1 MEYDYGNWLLVLFN
15 IVLFL
20 YFIKSAFKPR
30 TKTDWTTFRYFG
42 AFIVALF
49 AEMYGFPLTI
59 YLLTSFFGNKLGLD
73 FTHNNGHIL
82 NTLFG
87 LKGDPHFNI
96 LHIASYA
103 LIIGGLV
110 LLGRAWEVLYK
121 AVKQNKLATDSVYKY
136 IRHPQYLAFIL
147 IILGF
152 LVQWPTLIT
161 LIMAPILIFRY
172 IKLARTEEKE
182 MLKKFGSAYQVYK
195 NEVPGF
201 FPSIK
206 HLLGDVIQKIT
217 ISKDLKAGEHYEK
230 QSHIVPHSQN

>member
-1 MEYDYGNWLLVLFN
+1 MYDYGNCLFVLFN

-30 TKTDWTTFRYFG
+30 TKTDWTTYHYLG

-59 YLLTSFFGNKLGLD
+59 YLLTSFFGSRFGLD

-82 NTLFG
+82 TTLLG

-103 LIIGGLV
+103 LIIGGLI
-110 LLGRAWEVLYK
+110 LLGKAWEVLYK
-121 AVKQNKLATDSVYKY
+121 ATKQNKLATDSVYKY

-147 IILGF
+147 IIFGF
-152 LVQWPTLIT
+152 LIQWPTLIT
-161 LIMAPILIFRY
+161 LLMAPILIIRY
-172 IKLARTEEKE
+172 IRLAKSEERE
-182 MLKKFGSAYQVYK
+182 MLNKFGSTYALYRK
-195 NEVPGF
+195 ETPGYV
-201 FPSIK
+201 PSIK
-206 HLLGDVIQKIT
+206 KLLAP
-217 ISKDLKAGEHYEK
+217 SLF
-230 QSHIVPHSQN
+230 PL

>member
-1 MEYDYGNWLLVLFN
+1 MGYDYGNWLLVIVN

-59 YLLTSFFGNKLGLD
+59 YLLTSYFGNRLGLD

-82 NTLFG
+82 NTLLG
-87 LKGDPHFNI
+87 LNGDPHFNI
-96 LHIASYA
+96 LHIVSYA

-110 LLGRAWEVLYK
+110 LLGKAWEVLYK
-121 AVKQNKLATDSVYKY
+121 AVRRHKLATTSVYAY

-147 IILGF
+147 IIFGF

-161 LIMAPILIFRY
+161 LFMAPILIWRY
-172 IKLARTEEKE
+172 IRLAKTEEKE
-182 MLKKFGSAYQVYK
+182 MLQKFGSAYAMYK
-195 NEVPGF
+195 KKTPGY

-206 HLLGDVIQKIT
+206 KLFNKI
-217 ISKDLKAGEHYEK
+217 IKE
-230 QSHIVPHSQN
+230 

>member
-59 YLLTSFFGNKLGLD
+59 YLLTSYFGNRLGLD

-82 NTLFG
+82 NTLLG

-110 LLGRAWEVLYK
+110 LLGKAWEVLYK

-136 IRHPQYLAFIL
+136 LRHPQYLAFIL
-147 IILGF
+147 IIFGF
-152 LVQWPTLIT
+152 LIQWPTIIT
-161 LIMAPILIFRY
+161 LLMAPILILRY
-172 IKLARTEEKE
+172 IRLAKAEEKD
-182 MLKKFGSAYQVYK
+182 MLRKFGKEYAAYKLQ
-195 NEVPGF
+195 VPGF
-201 FPSIK
+201 LPSLKFLIK
-206 HLLGDVIQKIT
+206 SLSGRLTVSKEEGVDSYAKHRHLI
-217 ISKDLKAGEHYEK
+217 
-230 QSHIVPHSQN
+230 PHSQN

>member
-1 MEYDYGNWLLVLFN
+1 MLFN

-30 TKTDWTTFRYFG
+30 TKTDWTTFRYLG

-59 YLLTSFFGNKLGLD
+59 YLLTSFFGSRFGLD

-82 NTLFG
+82 TTLLG
-87 LKGDPHFNI
+87 LKGDPHVNI

-103 LIIGGLV
+103 LIIGGLI
-110 LLGRAWEVLYK
+110 LLGKAWEVLYK
-121 AVKQNKLATDSVYKY
+121 ATKQNKLATDSVYKY

-147 IILGF
+147 IIFGF

-161 LIMAPILIFRY
+161 LLMAPILIIRY
-172 IKLARTEEKE
+172 IRLAKLEEKE
-182 MLKKFGSAYQVYK
+182 MIERFGKEYRLYK
-195 NEVPGF
+195 TNVPGF
-201 FPSIK
+201 FPRTDDFCYYK
-206 HLLGDVIQKIT
+206 R
-217 ISKDLKAGEHYEK
+217 SKK
-230 QSHIVPHSQN
+230 NT